1 MKEHVPLRVW
11 LVLMAGLAVLGA
23 SAILIRFASDAPG
36 LAVAVWRTVFAA
48 VLLAPVGMVKARK
61 EIRLLPRRDV
71 LLIGLAGV
79 LLGLHFIVW
88 IESLYHTSVAS
99 ASVLVTTSPLFI
111 AIFGYL
117 VLRERLRT
125 RTVVAILVAVGGAA
139 LIGLAETRAGV
150 FPNALWGNGLALS
163 AALLFAVYIL
173 IGRAV
178 RLRTAFLAYLLPL
191 YLVAALTCLA
201 VALAL
206 GVPLAQPPSVLGLC
220 LLMALGPQ
228 LLGHGAFNYAVRYL
242 PAALLGLLSLTEPI
256 GASLLA
262 LVLFGE
268 IPTVLALVGMFVV
281 MSAIAFV
288 FARKHSA
295 VEETPSPT

>member
-11 LVLMAGLAVLGA
+11 LVLTAGLAVLGT

-48 VLLAPVGMVKARK
+48 VLLVPVGIVKARK

-178 RLRTAFLAYLLPL
+178 RRRTAFLAYLLPL

-201 VALAL
+201 VALVR

>member
-61 EIRLLPRRDV
+61 EIRLLQRRDV
-71 LLIGLAGV
+71 LLIGLAGL

-201 VALAL
+201 VALVR